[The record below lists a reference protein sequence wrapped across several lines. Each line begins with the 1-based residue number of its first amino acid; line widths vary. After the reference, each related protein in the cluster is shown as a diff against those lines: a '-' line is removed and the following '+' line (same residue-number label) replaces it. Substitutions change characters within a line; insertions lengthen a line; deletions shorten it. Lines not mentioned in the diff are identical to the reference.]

1 MLTSYIRNVRSYLRR
16 LGGLPVG
23 LWVGLEGYVVG
34 DVIPLLVNRLQL
46 PVSCLDALSGRGRW
60 ITLRGVL
67 PDEVG
72 TGRGGGKALI
82 HQVVT

>member
-1 MLTSYIRNVRSYLRR
+1 MS
-16 LGGLPVG
+16 
-23 LWVGLEGYVVG
+23 
-34 DVIPLLVNRLQL
+34 DVILLLVNRLWM
-46 PVSCLDALSGRGRW
+46 PVSCLDALLDPGCW

-72 TGRGGGKALI
+72 TGHGGGNALI

>member
-1 MLTSYIRNVRSYLRR
+1 MR
-16 LGGLPVG
+16 
-23 LWVGLEGYVVG
+23 GYVVS
-34 DVIPLLVNRLQL
+34 DVILLLVNRLWM
-46 PVSCLDALSGRGRW
+46 PVSCLDALLDPGCW

-72 TGRGGGKALI
+72 TGHGGGNALI